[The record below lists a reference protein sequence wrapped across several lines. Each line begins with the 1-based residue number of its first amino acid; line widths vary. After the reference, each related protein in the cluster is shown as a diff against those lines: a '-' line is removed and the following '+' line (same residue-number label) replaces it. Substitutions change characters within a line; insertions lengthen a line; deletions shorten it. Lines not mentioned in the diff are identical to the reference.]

1 MNTERVT
8 ELAAST
14 LRAADAAGNSRFVV
28 AVIGAPGA
36 GKSTLATS
44 LIDAVEAL
52 AGERPAYLPMDGFH
66 LDNAVLERRGLLP
79 RKGAPNTFDAA
90 GYRAALERVR
100 AGREEVLLPAFDR
113 ELDLARAGAI
123 VVGTAQRLV
132 VTEGNYLLVEAPP
145 WDRISELIDLSIMLE
160 VDRAELE
167 RRLVARWLGYGLGP
181 EAARARARDN
191 DLVNADYVIANS
203 RAADI
208 VLRNQTAR
216 S

>member
-1 MNTERVT
+1 MNSAAIA
-8 ELAAST
+8 ELAASVV
-14 LRAADAAGNSRFVV
+14 RAADAAEDARFIT

-44 LIDAVEAL
+44 LIAAIEAL

-66 LDNAVLERRGLLP
+66 LDNAILEQRGLLA

-100 AGREEVLLPAFDR
+100 ARREEVLLPAFDR

-132 VTEGNYLLVEAPP
+132 VTEGNYLLVDAPP
-145 WDRISELIDLSIMLE
+145 WDRMADLIDLSIMLE

-167 RRLVARWLGYGLGP
+167 RRLIERWLDHGLP
-181 EAARARARDN
+181 PDAARERALGNDMPNAR
-191 DLVNADYVIANS
+191 YVVEHS
-203 RAADI
+203 RRADI
-208 VLRNQTAR
+208 VIRDNPA
-216 S
+216 

>member
-1 MNTERVT
+1 MNTEKIA
-8 ELAAST
+8 ELAAAVM
-14 LRAADAAGNSRFVV
+14 RAAGTAEDTRFVT

-44 LIDAVEAL
+44 LIEAIETL
-52 AGERPAYLPMDGFH
+52 TGERPAYLPMDGFH
-66 LDNAVLERRGLLP
+66 LDNAVLEQRGLLA

-90 GYRAALERVR
+90 GYRTALERVR
-100 AGREEVLLPAFDR
+100 ARREDVMLPAFDR

-132 VTEGNYLLVEAPP
+132 VTEGNYLLVDAPP

-167 RRLVARWLGYGLGP
+167 RRLIARWLGYGLSP
-181 EAARARARDN
+181 DAAEARARGN
-191 DLVNADYVIANS
+191 DLANADYVIAHS
-203 RAADI
+203 RPADI
-208 VLRNQTAR
+208 VFHNDAR
-216 S
+216 